1 MCSNAKRNQGTYR
14 ADEKIGG
21 KEVLVD
27 HLKHVLL
34 LAKNDKRQ
42 VFQTEI

>member
-1 MCSNAKRNQGTYR
+1 MYR

-27 HLKHVLL
+27 QLKHVLL

-42 VFQTEI
+42 VFKAEI